1 MSGPRTVTLC
11 GRALEEPGHICAFFD
26 SRAEEYDIL
35 APYYREGIE
44 LDEEVITIVDAEREK
59 DHRARIQA
67 HGIDVDQVTSD
78 GRLQVLQ
85 SEETYTRGGRFGAE
99 RMYELLQGA
108 LAGARHRGH
117 RVRTSGVMDWATR
130 GHAGTEELMEYESR
144 VNFLVPSYDCT
155 LLCVYDVNEIS
166 GRMMM
171 EILSTHPYIIH
182 NRRIRENPYYV
193 APIER
198 LREVLLPGVPSASL
212 STDSPPLA

>member
-26 SRAEEYDIL
+26 SRVEEYDIL

-59 DHRARIQA
+59 DHRTRIQA
-67 HGIDVDQVTSD
+67 HGIDVDQATTG
-78 GRLQVLQ
+78 GRLQVLR
-85 SEETYTRGGRFGAE
+85 SEETYTKGGRFGAE
-99 RMYELLQGA
+99 RMYELLHGA
-108 LAGARHRGH
+108 LADARHRGH

-155 LLCVYDVNEIS
+155 LLCVYDINEIS

-198 LREVLLPGVPSASL
+198 LREVLLPDTPSASL
-212 STDSPPLA
+212 STESPPLA

>member
-35 APYYREGIE
+35 GPYYKEGIE
-44 LDEEVITIVDAEREK
+44 LDEEVITIVDAERDK
-59 DHRARIQA
+59 DHRARIKA
-67 HGIDVDQVTSD
+67 HGIDVDRATAD
-78 GRLQVLQ
+78 GKLQVLQ
-85 SEETYTRGGRFGAE
+85 SEETYTKGGRFGAE
-99 RMYELLQGA
+99 RMYEMLQGA
-108 LAGARHRGH
+108 LADARHRGH

-144 VNFLVPSYDCT
+144 VNFLVPSFDCT

-171 EILSTHPYIIH
+171 EILSTHPYIIQ

-193 APIER
+193 APIDR
-198 LREVLLPGVPSASL
+198 LREVLLADVPSAST
-212 STDSPPLA
+212 STATPPLA